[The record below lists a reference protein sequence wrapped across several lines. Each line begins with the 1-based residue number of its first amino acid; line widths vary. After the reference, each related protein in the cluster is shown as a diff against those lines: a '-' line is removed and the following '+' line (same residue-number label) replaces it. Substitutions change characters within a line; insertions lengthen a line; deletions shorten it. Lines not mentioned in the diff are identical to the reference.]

1 MRYFCVI
8 KSFIIHHLFLL
19 ALFPNLNVKENIL
32 FGLTQHD
39 KTEEKLTALLKELNS
54 HLNLDMLAGSLDV
67 ADQQLVE
74 IMRGLMRNSSILI
87 LDEPTASLTP
97 VETASLFK
105 KIHSLLEKGVG
116 IVFISHKLPEVW
128 QIAHRISVIRDGIIT
143 LTGQTASLNKDDI
156 ITAITPKSK
165 NVQLTESQKLWLEL
179 PGYHR
184 IKTKEQPI
192 LYVKNLT
199 GEGFKNITFEI
210 FPGEILGLAEVVGV
224 GRTELAETL
233 YGLRNKKC
241 GEIIF
246 NNQEVSNLSVQQ
258 RLDKGIVYLPEDRQ
272 ASGLYL
278 DAPLTWNVC
287 GLTYNKMGFWIDT
300 SKESAML
307 ERYHRAMGINFSDEQ
322 QAVRTLSGGNQQKI
336 LIAKCLEADPAL
348 LIVDEPTRGVDVGA
362 RADIYQLISRIAQQ
376 NVAVLFISSDLEEIE
391 QMSDRVLVMHD
402 GHIDYSLSGDRIT
415 ANNIMQWVFGDE

>member
-1 MRYFCVI
+1 
-8 KSFIIHHLFLL
+8 
-19 ALFPNLNVKENIL
+19 
-32 FGLTQHD
+32 
-39 KTEEKLTALLKELNS
+39 
-54 HLNLDMLAGSLDV
+54 MLAGSLDV
-67 ADQQLVE
+67 ADQQLVK

-210 FPGEILGLAEVVGV
+210 FPGEILGLAGVVGA

-272 ASGLYL
+272 VSGLYL